1 MGCVKL
7 SQGTKEVFALSD
19 GNPTI
24 YKCRLCGKQCS
35 EKEISEEHYPAKS
48 VGNND
53 IVKLDIVKMID
64 NLQTAQFGNAIK
76 EGLDNGKTLE
86 EITDT
91 IFDKELST
99 PLYPKGRTGK
109 TLCQTCNTFLGK
121 YDEAY
126 LKFYKVDGNPS
137 QIKGFQ
143 QCTKIQ
149 IIKAIY
155 AKFLSVPEALDE
167 NFDFVNFIKD
177 DKSNEYNG
185 IWKLYFVKRSL
196 SSDILGLKDIRTGKA
211 TFNEGVVYELS
222 DDKFIFNILNFE
234 KHSCYEMTNIF
245 DILNK
250 DYQLTIGTGSNGG
263 YHSSILMGQLFSGME
278 F

>member
-1 MGCVKL
+1 M
-7 SQGTKEVFALSD
+7 SD
-19 GNPTI
+19 VYQAD

-53 IVKLDIVKMID
+53 IVKLDILKMID
-64 NLQTAQFGNAIK
+64 SLQTLQSNSAIK
-76 EGLDNGKTLE
+76 EGLNNGKTLE
-86 EITDT
+86 DIIDT

-99 PLYPKGRTGK
+99 PIYPKGRTGK
-109 TLCQTCNTFLGK
+109 TLCRTCNTFLGK

-126 LKFYKVDGNPS
+126 LKFYKADGNPT

-143 QCTKIQ
+143 QYTKIQ

-155 AKFLSVPEALDE
+155 AKFLSIPEALNE
-167 NFDFVNFIKD
+167 NFDFVNFIRD
-177 DKSNEYNG
+177 DKSNAYNG
-185 IWKLYFVKRSL
+185 VWKVYFVKRTL

-211 TFNEGVVYELS
+211 TFDKGVVYELS
-222 DDKFIFNILNFE
+222 DDKFIFNLLNFE

-250 DYQLTIGTGSNGG
+250 DYKLTIGTGKNGG
-263 YHSSILMGQLFSGME
+263 YHSSILMGQLFSE
-278 F
+278 TKL

>member
-7 SQGTKEVFALSD
+7 SQGTNEVFALSD
-19 GNPTI
+19 GNQTI
-24 YKCRLCGKQCS
+24 YECRLCGKQCS
-35 EKEISEEHYPAKS
+35 EEEISEEHYPAKS

-64 NLQTAQFGNAIK
+64 TLQTAQSSNMIK
-76 EGLDNGKTLE
+76 ENLNNGKTLE
-86 EITDT
+86 QISDA

-109 TLCQTCNTFLGK
+109 TLCRTCNTFLGK

-126 LKFYKVDGNPS
+126 LKFYKADGNPS

-143 QCTKIQ
+143 QYTKIK

-155 AKFLSVPEALDE
+155 AKFLSVPEALNE

-177 DKSNEYNG
+177 DKAYEYNG
-185 IWKLYFVKRSL
+185 IWKLYFVKRNFPYE
-196 SSDILGLKDIRTGKA
+196 ILGLKDIGTGKA

-222 DDKFIFNILNFE
+222 DDKFIFNLLNFE

-250 DYQLTIGTGSNGG
+250 NYQLTMGSSSNGG
-263 YHSSILMGQLFSGME
+263 YHSSILMGRLFSEIE